1 MRLCAATVAAAL
13 SLPAIAGGN
22 ATQLAALR
30 EEARTYEHG
39 EGVPRDAARAAKL
52 YCEAAGSGDAEA
64 QYSIGWMYANGRG
77 VGRDD
82 PTAAYF
88 FTLAARQ
95 GHVQA
100 QSMLRYVGTP
110 AQQMPE
116 CLDGIDPQAYAEAT
130 PAQRK
135 LIDLI
140 RRLSPEYGVNPK
152 LALAVAHTESRLNP
166 GAISPRNA
174 QGLMQLIPE
183 TSERFNVRKPFDPEQ
198 NVRGGL
204 AYLRWLLAYYEGSV
218 PLTLAAYNS
227 GEGTVDRYRG
237 IPPYAETRDY
247 VTRIMLNF
255 KRDVHP
261 FNATVTGPSPELARC
276 VVKKTW

>member
-1 MRLCAATVAAAL
+1 MRHCLVAAFAAL
-13 SLPAIAGGN
+13 SLPVLAGGG

-30 EEARTYEHG
+30 EQARAYEHG
-39 EGVPRDAARAAKL
+39 EGVPRDGTRAAQL

-64 QYSIGWMYANGRG
+64 QYSLGWMYANGRG
-77 VGRDD
+77 VARDD

-88 FTLAARQ
+88 FSLAARQ
-95 GHVQA
+95 GHAQA
-100 QSMLRYVGTP
+100 QSMLRYVGEP
-110 AQQMPE
+110 AKQIPE
-116 CLDGIDPQAYAEAT
+116 CLDGIDPQAYAAAS
-130 PAQRK
+130 PAQRR

-140 RRLSPEYGVNPK
+140 RRLAPEYEVNPR
-152 LALAVAHTESRLNP
+152 LALAVARTESNLNP
-166 GAISPRNA
+166 GAVSSRNA

-183 TSERFNVRKPFDPEQ
+183 TSERFNVKKPFDPEQ

-218 PLTLAAYNS
+218 PLTLAAYNA
-227 GEGTVDRYRG
+227 GEGVVDRYRG

-247 VTRIMLNF
+247 VTRIMQNF
-255 KRDVHP
+255 RREAHP
-261 FNATVTGPSPELARC
+261 FNAAVTGPSPELARC

>member
-1 MRLCAATVAAAL
+1 MRHCVVALLSAL
-13 SLPAIAGGN
+13 SLPVVASNG
-22 ATQLAALR
+22 ATQLSALR
-30 EEARTYEHG
+30 EEARAYEHG
-39 EGVPRDAARAAKL
+39 EGVPRDASRAAKL
-52 YCEAAGSGDAEA
+52 YCEVAGSGDAEA

-77 VGRDD
+77 VVRDD

-95 GHVQA
+95 GHAQA
-100 QSMLRYVGTP
+100 QSMLRYVGMP
-110 AQQMPE
+110 SKQMPE

-140 RRLSPEYGVNPK
+140 RKLSPEYGVNPK

-166 GAISPRNA
+166 TAVSPRNA

-183 TSERFNVRKPFDPEQ
+183 TSERFNVKKPFDPEQ

-218 PLTLAAYNS
+218 PLTLAAYNA

-255 KRDVHP
+255 RRDAHP
-261 FNATVTGPSPELARC
+261 YNAAVTGPSPELARC